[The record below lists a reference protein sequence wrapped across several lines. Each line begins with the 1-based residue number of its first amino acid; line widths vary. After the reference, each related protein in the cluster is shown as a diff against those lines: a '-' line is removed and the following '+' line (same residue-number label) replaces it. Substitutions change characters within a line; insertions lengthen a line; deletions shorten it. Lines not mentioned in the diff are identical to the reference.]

1 MRLAVLSLV
10 MKTTDQE
17 IQYCLYARKSSESDE
32 KQAMS
37 IDGQLMEMKEL
48 AKREKIEIHEVIT
61 ESHSAKETGQRPQ
74 FNYMLE
80 NISKGKYNAIVTWAP
95 DRISRN
101 AGDLGRVV
109 DLMDQGKLLFI
120 KTHSQTFSN
129 NPNEKFLLMILCSQ
143 AKLEND
149 NRGINVKRG
158 LRNKCG
164 IGIRPGMAPIG
175 YLNTMKGNRIASVD
189 LDPERAHVIKEM
201 FYKVANQGYSGRMVK
216 KWLDKQNF
224 QTKKGYKL
232 SLGRIYVALS
242 NPFYYGEFQ
251 YGKKWYKGI
260 HEPLISKYIFD
271 KVQIQLEVVPR
282 QWNKQVFP
290 FKKICKCGRCGGSV
304 TAEVKYRRTKKGV
317 INTHIYYHCNRIKDY
332 DCKEP
337 YITEEELIKQLIVLL
352 PELKLNIKYLWQEFE
367 EEVKRLNHLKGI
379 IYKQGEETINLTPH
393 RNGNV
398 NQSDLSESESQM
410 LQSYLLHILQFG
422 TPEERLKIL
431 GGVNSKFKLINRSLS
446 FI

>member
-1 MRLAVLSLV
+1 
-10 MKTTDQE
+10 MKTLNQP
-17 IQYCLYARKSSESDE
+17 IRYCLYARKSSESDE

-37 IDGQLMEMKEL
+37 IDGQLMEMREL
-48 AKREKIEIHEVIT
+48 AKREKIEIIEVIT
-61 ESHSAKETGQRPQ
+61 ESHSAKETGQRSQ
-74 FNYMLE
+74 FNYMVE
-80 NISKGKYNAIVTWAP
+80 SISKGKYNAIITWAP

-175 YLNTMKGNRIASVD
+175 YLNTMRGNRIASVD
-189 LDPERAHVIKEM
+189 LDPERAPIIKEM
-201 FYKVANQGYSGRMVK
+201 FSKVANQGYSGRMIK

-224 QTKKGYKL
+224 KTKKGYSI
-232 SLGRIYVALS
+232 SLGRIYVALNNS
-242 NPFYYGEFQ
+242 FYYGEFR
-251 YGKKWYKGI
+251 YGKKWYKGT
-260 HEPLISKYIFD
+260 HEPLITKYIFD
-271 KVQIQLEVVPR
+271 KAQIQLEVVPK

-290 FKKICKCGRCGGSV
+290 FKKICKCGTCGGSI
-304 TAEVKYRRTKKGV
+304 TAEIKYRRTKAGK
-317 INTHIYYHCNRIKDY
+317 INTHIYYHCNRIRDY
-332 DCKEP
+332 ECKEP
-337 YITEEELIKQLIVLL
+337 YITEEELIKQLIILL
-352 PELKLNIKYLWQEFE
+352 PELKLNTKYLWLEFDE
-367 EEVKRLNHLKGI
+367 EIKRLNHLKGI
-379 IYKQGEETINLTPH
+379 IYNHQEANIQLTPH
-393 RNGNV
+393 NINKLK
-398 NQSDLSESESQM
+398 STDLSQEEYLM

-431 GGVNSKFKLINRSLS
+431 TGIESKFELS
-446 FI
+446 DSFLKFKK